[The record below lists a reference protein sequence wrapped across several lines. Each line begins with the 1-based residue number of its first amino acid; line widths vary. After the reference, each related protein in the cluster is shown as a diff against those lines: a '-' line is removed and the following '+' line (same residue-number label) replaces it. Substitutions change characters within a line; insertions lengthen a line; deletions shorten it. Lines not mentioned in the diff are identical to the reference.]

1 MKEEKEQVFLDSV
14 TQLIDDTLKEQG
26 DIYDREVTALNKN
39 KQVHWDELS
48 QMDDVDEAFSIHQ
61 IRKKEAE
68 LMERRKKAKK
78 LKSVREMPYYGKIR
92 IAFDDTDKEE
102 YRIGYMTIDGKDGFP
117 IVIDWRND
125 IAKLYYDAKTGKT
138 SYTCPN
144 GEIDCV
150 LESRQQ
156 IDIEKGK
163 VKRVVDTEIHVDDDF
178 LQEVL
183 AESSSGKMKDI
194 VTSIQEE
201 QNEVIRNMTD
211 KTLIVEGRAGSG
223 KTSVGLHRLA
233 YLLYKDRYSTSN
245 NMLIFSPSDVF
256 SDYISNVLPALKE
269 NNVMQSTFKNFS
281 ESFLT
286 GFERLESYTEFVARY
301 YNGENNERTNQL
313 NKFKFSNDFSKL
325 LDEFIMKKA
334 DSYRF
339 RKDFS
344 YNGINIKVE
353 KLNELLETEF
363 KGYQLDE
370 KIKRIVDYLRVAR
383 LDGKY
388 DNEAWY
394 NKFFRELVPSPS
406 IRSIYNEFLASEE
419 FKEASGYT
427 DRISH
432 GMVLPYPDLIAMLYI
447 KFELF
452 GYPENNRFRHV
463 VIDEAQDYT
472 PMQLKMIK
480 KMLSGASFTILG
492 DSDQTINP
500 FYKYDS
506 LEEMEKVL
514 GPSKYIELKKAYR
527 SSPEIME
534 YASRVTGKDI
544 QAVRNSQN
552 IPVVTKEV
560 SREELFTTLV
570 KDVLSLK
577 ENGFERVCI
586 ITKNLNEAKAIYDGL
601 KDEIENITILSEDE
615 QYSDSKTTISPVYI
629 SKGLEFD
636 AVINYNS
643 KENSYGE
650 EDKYLYYVACTRAQH
665 SLTVYNEPEKVMKRG
680 VK

>member
-1 MKEEKEQVFLDSV
+1 
-14 TQLIDDTLKEQG
+14 
-26 DIYDREVTALNKN
+26 
-39 KQVHWDELS
+39 
-48 QMDDVDEAFSIHQ
+48 
-61 IRKKEAE
+61 
-68 LMERRKKAKK
+68 MERRKDAIK
-78 LKSVREMPYYGKIR
+78 LKSVREKPYYGNIR

-102 YRIGYMTIDGKDGFP
+102 YRIGYMTINGKDGLP
-117 IVIDWRND
+117 VVIDWRND

-183 AESSSGKMKDI
+183 AKSSSGKMKDI

-301 YNGENNERTNQL
+301 YNGENSERTNQL
-313 NKFKFSNDFSKL
+313 NKFKFSSDFSKL

-394 NKFFRELVPSPS
+394 NKFFRG
-406 IRSIYNEFLASEE
+406 IQRSIW
-419 FKEASGYT
+419 
-427 DRISH
+427 IH
-432 GMVLPYPDLIAMLYI
+432 
-447 KFELF
+447 
-452 GYPENNRFRHV
+452 
-463 VIDEAQDYT
+463 
-472 PMQLKMIK
+472 
-480 KMLSGASFTILG
+480 
-492 DSDQTINP
+492 
-500 FYKYDS
+500 
-506 LEEMEKVL
+506 
-514 GPSKYIELKKAYR
+514 
-527 SSPEIME
+527 
-534 YASRVTGKDI
+534 
-544 QAVRNSQN
+544 
-552 IPVVTKEV
+552 
-560 SREELFTTLV
+560 
-570 KDVLSLK
+570 
-577 ENGFERVCI
+577 
-586 ITKNLNEAKAIYDGL
+586 
-601 KDEIENITILSEDE
+601 
-615 QYSDSKTTISPVYI
+615 
-629 SKGLEFD
+629 
-636 AVINYNS
+636 
-643 KENSYGE
+643 
-650 EDKYLYYVACTRAQH
+650 
-665 SLTVYNEPEKVMKRG
+665 
-680 VK
+680 

>member
-26 DIYDREVTALNKN
+26 DIYDREVTVLTKD

-68 LMERRKKAKK
+68 LMERRKDAIK
-78 LKSVREMPYYGKIR
+78 LKSVREKPYYGNIR

-102 YRIGYMTIDGKDGFP
+102 YRIGYMTINGKDGFP

-183 AESSSGKMKDI
+183 AKSSSGKMKDI

-301 YNGENNERTNQL
+301 YNGENSERTNQL
-313 NKFKFSNDFSKL
+313 NKFKFSSDFSKL

-480 KMLSGASFTILG
+480 KMLNGASFTVLG

-514 GPSKYIELKKAYR
+514 GASKYIELKKAYR

-534 YASRVTGKDI
+534 YASRVTGKEI

-615 QYSDSKTTISPVYI
+615 KYSDSKTTISPVYI

>member
-26 DIYDREVTALNKN
+26 DIYDREVTVLTKD

-68 LMERRKKAKK
+68 LMGRRKEAIQ
-78 LKSVREMPYYGKIR
+78 LKSVREKPYYGNIR

-102 YRIGYMTIDGKDGFP
+102 YRIGYMTINGKDGFP

-183 AESSSGKMKDI
+183 AKSSSGKMKDI

-301 YNGENNERTNQL
+301 YNGENSERTNQL
-313 NKFKFSNDFSKL
+313 NKFKFSSDFSKL

-480 KMLSGASFTILG
+480 KMLNGASFTILG

-534 YASRVTGKDI
+534 YASRVTGKEI

-615 QYSDSKTTISPVYI
+615 KYSDSKTTISPVYI

>member
-14 TQLIDDTLKEQG
+14 TQLIDDTLKEKG
-26 DIYDREVTALNKN
+26 DIYDREVTVLTKD

-68 LMERRKKAKK
+68 LMGRRKEAIQ
-78 LKSVREMPYYGKIR
+78 LKSVREKPYYGNIR

-102 YRIGYMTIDGKDGFP
+102 YRIGYMTINGKDGFP

-183 AESSSGKMKDI
+183 AKSSSGKMKDI

-301 YNGENNERTNQL
+301 YNGENSERTNQL
-313 NKFKFSNDFSKL
+313 NKFKFSSDFSKL

-480 KMLSGASFTILG
+480 KMLNGASFTVLG

-514 GPSKYIELKKAYR
+514 GASKYIELKKAYR

-534 YASRVTGKDI
+534 YASRVTGKEI

-586 ITKNLNEAKAIYDGL
+586 ITKNLNEAKAIYEGL

-615 QYSDSKTTISPVYI
+615 KYSDSKTTISPVYI

>member
-26 DIYDREVTALNKN
+26 DIYDREVTVLTKD

-68 LMERRKKAKK
+68 LMGRRKEAIQ
-78 LKSVREMPYYGKIR
+78 LKSVREKPYYGNIR

-102 YRIGYMTIDGKDGFP
+102 YRIGYMTINGKDGFP

-183 AESSSGKMKDI
+183 AKSSSGKMKDI

-301 YNGENNERTNQL
+301 YNGENSERTNQL
-313 NKFKFSNDFSKL
+313 NKFKFSSDFSKL

-480 KMLSGASFTILG
+480 KMLNGASFTVLG

-514 GPSKYIELKKAYR
+514 GASKYIELKKAYR

-534 YASRVTGKDI
+534 YASRVTGKEI

-586 ITKNLNEAKAIYDGL
+586 ITKNLNEAKAIYEGL

-615 QYSDSKTTISPVYI
+615 KYSDSKTTISPVYI

>member
-1 MKEEKEQVFLDSV
+1 MGIEKEQEYLDYV
-14 TQLIDDTLKEQG
+14 TQLIDASVSKENVT
-26 DIYDREVTALNKN
+26 YDNEVEVLNKD

-48 QMDDVDEAFSIHQ
+48 QMDDADEAFSIHQ
-61 IRKKEAE
+61 IRKKESE
-68 LMERRKKAKK
+68 LMKRRSEVLK
-78 LKSVREMPYYGKIR
+78 LMSVKDKPYYGKIR
-92 IAFDDTDKEE
+92 VAFDEDDKED
-102 YRIGYMTIDGKDGFP
+102 YRIGYMTINDENGDP

-144 GEIDCV
+144 GVVDCE

-156 IDIEKGK
+156 IEIEDGK
-163 VKRVVDTEIHVDDDF
+163 VKRVVETDIHVDDDV

-183 AESSSGKMKDI
+183 SQSSSGKMRDI

-201 QNEVIRNMTD
+201 QNEVIRNMND
-211 KTLIVEGRAGSG
+211 KVLIVEGRAGSG

-269 NNVMQSTFKNFS
+269 NNVMQSTFKNFA

-286 GFERLESYTEFVARY
+286 GYERLESYTEFVARY
-301 YNGENNERTNQL
+301 YNKENNQRNDQL
-313 NKFKFSNDFSKL
+313 NRFKFSDEFTTL
-325 LDEFIMKKA
+325 LDEFIQKKA

-344 YNGINIKVE
+344 YNGIHIKVE

-363 KGYQLDE
+363 QGYTLDE
-370 KIKRIVDYLRVAR
+370 KIKRVVDYLRIPTYE
-383 LDGKY
+383 GKY
-388 DNEAWY
+388 ENDAWY
-394 NKFFRELVPSPS
+394 NKFLKELVPSPS

-419 FKEASGYT
+419 FKKASGHT

-432 GMVLPYPDLIAMLYI
+432 GMVLPYPDLLAMLYV

-452 GYPENNRFRHV
+452 GYPENDRFRHV

-480 KMLSGASFTILG
+480 KMLSGASFTVLG

-500 FYKYDS
+500 YYKYES
-506 LEEMEKVL
+506 LKDMEKVL
-514 GPSKYIELKKAYR
+514 GTSKFIELKKAYR

-534 YASRVTGKDI
+534 YASRITGKEI
-544 QAVRNSQN
+544 EAVRNSQN

-560 SREELFTTLV
+560 SKEELFTTLV
-570 KDVLSLK
+570 KDVLALK
-577 ENGFERVCI
+577 ENGFERICI

-601 KDEIENITILSEDE
+601 KDEIENITILNEDE
-615 QYSDSKTTISPVYI
+615 NYSESKTTISPVYI

-650 EDKYLYYVACTRAQH
+650 DDKYLYYVGCTRAQH

>member
-26 DIYDREVTALNKN
+26 DIYDREVTVLTKD

-68 LMERRKKAKK
+68 LMERRKDAIK
-78 LKSVREMPYYGKIR
+78 LKSVREKPYYGNIR

-102 YRIGYMTIDGKDGFP
+102 YRIGYMTINGKDGFP
-117 IVIDWRND
+117 VVIDWRND

-183 AESSSGKMKDI
+183 AKSSSGKMKDI

-301 YNGENNERTNQL
+301 YNGENSERTNQL
-313 NKFKFSNDFSKL
+313 NKFKFSSDFSKL

-480 KMLSGASFTILG
+480 KMLNGASFTVLG

-514 GPSKYIELKKAYR
+514 GASKYIELKKAYR

-534 YASRVTGKDI
+534 YASRVTGKEI

-586 ITKNLNEAKAIYDGL
+586 ITKNLNEAKAIYEGR
-601 KDEIENITILSEDE
+601 KEEIENITILSEDE
-615 QYSDSKTTISPVYI
+615 KYSDSKTTISPVYI

>member
-1 MKEEKEQVFLDSV
+1 MKEEKEQAFLDSV

-26 DIYDREVTALNKN
+26 DIYDREVTVLTKD

-68 LMERRKKAKK
+68 LMGRRKEAIQ
-78 LKSVREMPYYGKIR
+78 LKSVREKPYYGNIR

-102 YRIGYMTIDGKDGFP
+102 YRIGYMTINGKDGLP
-117 IVIDWRND
+117 VVIDWRND

-183 AESSSGKMKDI
+183 AKSSSGKMKDI

-301 YNGENNERTNQL
+301 YNGENSERTNQL
-313 NKFKFSNDFSKL
+313 NKFKFSSDFSKL

-480 KMLSGASFTILG
+480 KMLNGASFTILG

-514 GPSKYIELKKAYR
+514 GASKYIELKKAYR

-534 YASRVTGKDI
+534 YASRVTGKEI

-615 QYSDSKTTISPVYI
+615 KYSDSKTTISPVYI

>member
-1 MKEEKEQVFLDSV
+1 MKEAKEQVFLDSV

-26 DIYDREVTALNKN
+26 DIYDREVTVLTKD

-68 LMERRKKAKK
+68 LMGRRKEAIQ
-78 LKSVREMPYYGKIR
+78 LKSVREKPYYGNIR

-102 YRIGYMTIDGKDGFP
+102 YRIGYMTINGKDGFP
-117 IVIDWRND
+117 
-125 IAKLYYDAKTGKT
+125 
-138 SYTCPN
+138 
-144 GEIDCV
+144 

-163 VKRVVDTEIHVDDDF
+163 EKRVVDTEIHVDDDF

-183 AESSSGKMKDI
+183 AKSSSGKMKDI

-301 YNGENNERTNQL
+301 YNGENSERTNQL
-313 NKFKFSNDFSKL
+313 NKFKFSSDFSKL

-432 GMVLPYPDLIAMLYI
+432 GMVLPYPDLIAMLYGREKII
-447 KFELF
+447 K
-452 GYPENNRFRHV
+452 G
-463 VIDEAQDYT
+463 Q
-472 PMQLKMIK
+472 K
-480 KMLSGASFTILG
+480 K
-492 DSDQTINP
+492 
-500 FYKYDS
+500 K
-506 LEEMEKVL
+506 
-514 GPSKYIELKKAYR
+514 
-527 SSPEIME
+527 
-534 YASRVTGKDI
+534 
-544 QAVRNSQN
+544 
-552 IPVVTKEV
+552 
-560 SREELFTTLV
+560 
-570 KDVLSLK
+570 
-577 ENGFERVCI
+577 
-586 ITKNLNEAKAIYDGL
+586 
-601 KDEIENITILSEDE
+601 
-615 QYSDSKTTISPVYI
+615 
-629 SKGLEFD
+629 
-636 AVINYNS
+636 
-643 KENSYGE
+643 
-650 EDKYLYYVACTRAQH
+650 
-665 SLTVYNEPEKVMKRG
+665 
-680 VK
+680 

>member
-1 MKEEKEQVFLDSV
+1 
-14 TQLIDDTLKEQG
+14 
-26 DIYDREVTALNKN
+26 
-39 KQVHWDELS
+39 
-48 QMDDVDEAFSIHQ
+48 
-61 IRKKEAE
+61 
-68 LMERRKKAKK
+68 
-78 LKSVREMPYYGKIR
+78 
-92 IAFDDTDKEE
+92 
-102 YRIGYMTIDGKDGFP
+102 
-117 IVIDWRND
+117 
-125 IAKLYYDAKTGKT
+125 
-138 SYTCPN
+138 
-144 GEIDCV
+144 
-150 LESRQQ
+150 
-156 IDIEKGK
+156 
-163 VKRVVDTEIHVDDDF
+163 
-178 LQEVL
+178 
-183 AESSSGKMKDI
+183 
-194 VTSIQEE
+194 
-201 QNEVIRNMTD
+201 
-211 KTLIVEGRAGSG
+211 
-223 KTSVGLHRLA
+223 
-233 YLLYKDRYSTSN
+233 
-245 NMLIFSPSDVF
+245 
-256 SDYISNVLPALKE
+256 
-269 NNVMQSTFKNFS
+269 
-281 ESFLT
+281 
-286 GFERLESYTEFVARY
+286 
-301 YNGENNERTNQL
+301 
-313 NKFKFSNDFSKL
+313 
-325 LDEFIMKKA
+325 
-334 DSYRF
+334 
-339 RKDFS
+339 
-344 YNGINIKVE
+344 
-353 KLNELLETEF
+353 
-363 KGYQLDE
+363 
-370 KIKRIVDYLRVAR
+370 
-383 LDGKY
+383 
-388 DNEAWY
+388 
-394 NKFFRELVPSPS
+394 
-406 IRSIYNEFLASEE
+406 
-419 FKEASGYT
+419 
-427 DRISH
+427 
-432 GMVLPYPDLIAMLYI
+432 MVLPYPDLIAMLYI

-480 KMLSGASFTILG
+480 KMLNGASFTILG

-534 YASRVTGKDI
+534 YASKVTGKEI

-586 ITKNLNEAKAIYDGL
+586 ITKNLNEAKAIYEGL

-615 QYSDSKTTISPVYI
+615 KYSDSKTTISPVYI

>member
-1 MKEEKEQVFLDSV
+1 MGIEKEQEYLDYV
-14 TQLIDDTLKEQG
+14 TQLIDASVSKENVT
-26 DIYDREVTALNKN
+26 YDNEVEVLNKD

-48 QMDDVDEAFSIHQ
+48 QMDDADEAFSIHQ
-61 IRKKEAE
+61 IRKKESE
-68 LMERRKKAKK
+68 LMKRRSEVLK
-78 LKSVREMPYYGKIR
+78 LMSVKDKPYYGKIR
-92 IAFDDTDKEE
+92 VAFDEDDKED
-102 YRIGYMTIDGKDGFP
+102 YRIGYMTINDENGDP

-144 GEIDCV
+144 GVVDCE

-156 IDIEKGK
+156 IEIEDGK
-163 VKRVVDTEIHVDDDF
+163 VKRVVETDIHVDDDV

-183 AESSSGKMKDI
+183 AQSSSGKMRDI

-201 QNEVIRNMTD
+201 QNEVIRNMND
-211 KTLIVEGRAGSG
+211 KVLIVEGRAGSG

-256 SDYISNVLPALKE
+256 SDYISNVIPVLKE

-301 YNGENNERTNQL
+301 YNGENSERTNQL
-313 NKFKFSNDFSKL
+313 NKFKFSSDFSKL

-480 KMLSGASFTILG
+480 KMLNVAPFTG
-492 DSDQTINP
+492 
-500 FYKYDS
+500 
-506 LEEMEKVL
+506 
-514 GPSKYIELKKAYR
+514 
-527 SSPEIME
+527 
-534 YASRVTGKDI
+534 
-544 QAVRNSQN
+544 
-552 IPVVTKEV
+552 
-560 SREELFTTLV
+560 
-570 KDVLSLK
+570 
-577 ENGFERVCI
+577 
-586 ITKNLNEAKAIYDGL
+586 
-601 KDEIENITILSEDE
+601 
-615 QYSDSKTTISPVYI
+615 
-629 SKGLEFD
+629 
-636 AVINYNS
+636 
-643 KENSYGE
+643 
-650 EDKYLYYVACTRAQH
+650 
-665 SLTVYNEPEKVMKRG
+665 
-680 VK
+680 

>member
-1 MKEEKEQVFLDSV
+1 MKEEKEQAFLDSV

-26 DIYDREVTALNKN
+26 DIYDREVTVLTKD

-68 LMERRKKAKK
+68 LMGRRKEAIQ
-78 LKSVREMPYYGKIR
+78 LKSVREKPYYGNIR

-102 YRIGYMTIDGKDGFP
+102 YRIGYMTINGKDGFP
-117 IVIDWRND
+117 VVIDWRND

-183 AESSSGKMKDI
+183 AKSSSGKMKDI

-301 YNGENNERTNQL
+301 YNGENSERTNQL
-313 NKFKFSNDFSKL
+313 NKFKFSSDFSKL

-480 KMLSGASFTILG
+480 KMLNGASFTILG

-514 GPSKYIELKKAYR
+514 GASKYIELKKAYR

-534 YASRVTGKDI
+534 YASRVTGKEI

-586 ITKNLNEAKAIYDGL
+586 ITKNLNEAKAIYEGL

-615 QYSDSKTTISPVYI
+615 KYSDSKTTISPVYI